1 MKRGVSDND
10 QSDGWD
16 MQDGRVVRVG
26 VPDFDHD
33 QILSFEPDTSCALL
47 RRSGS
52 LRLCLNRRRRLG
64 QSKYSSTAFS
74 SLPFERL
81 EVYLTNLRNRA
92 TCSVSTPPIPTI
104 QNLPRISWCV
114 ERRQICLSSSYVKYV
129 SLWSPARSVRP
140 SSNSL
145 EIRHNSCS
153 GMPSK
158 SAARFCVTYF
168 VTWLSMVFAS
178 PRKQSHGVFL
188 DCQK

>member
-1 MKRGVSDND
+1 MRALEALWLFAAMSKPATPIRAIK
-10 QSDGWD
+10 
-16 MQDGRVVRVG
+16 
-26 VPDFDHD
+26 
-33 QILSFEPDTSCALL
+33 ILKHCFLVIA
-47 RRSGS
+47 
-52 LRLCLNRRRRLG
+52 
-64 QSKYSSTAFS
+64 
-74 SLPFERL
+74 FERL

-92 TCSVSTPPIPTI
+92 TYSVSTPPISTT

-145 EIRHNSCS
+145 EIRNNSSS
-153 GMPSK
+153 GIPSK

-168 VTWLSMVFAS
+168 VTWLPTCVRLT
-178 PRKQSHGVFL
+178 RKQFHGVFL